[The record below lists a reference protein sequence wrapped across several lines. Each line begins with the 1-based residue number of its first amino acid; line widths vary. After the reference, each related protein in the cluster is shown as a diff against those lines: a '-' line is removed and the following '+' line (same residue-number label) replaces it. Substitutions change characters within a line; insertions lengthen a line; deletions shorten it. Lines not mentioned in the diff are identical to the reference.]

1 MANTDRPDGF
11 RFVKSASGAPV
22 SGMIRAIIPGA
33 DDIFV
38 GDPITITAGAAVQ
51 MAVEGECAG
60 VCVGF
65 GNVDDEGNLVA
76 LSPDN
81 ATKKFFD
88 TSADVEAD
96 FRILYI
102 PAEDAIFEAQF
113 DDSED
118 IVIGEAYDILAT
130 DGNSTTGR
138 SQMEINGDAKT
149 NDGDVVVVEAP
160 TGPKYDQ
167 TSGEANK
174 RVWVK
179 FVDTELAAPIA

>member
-1 MANTDRPDGF
+1 MANTDNPDGF
-11 RFVKSASGAPV
+11 RFVKSLTGAPV
-22 SGMIRAIIPGA
+22 SGLIRAIVPGA
-33 DDIFV
+33 DDIFI
-38 GDPITITAGAAVQ
+38 GDPITITAGAATQ
-51 MAVEGECAG
+51 MAVEGACAG
-60 VCVGF
+60 ICVGL
-65 GNVDDEGNLVA
+65 GEADAEGNLVS

-81 ATKKFFD
+81 NTKKFFD

-102 PAEDAIFEAQF
+102 PADDALFEAQF

-118 IVIGEAYDILAT
+118 IVVGEGYDLLAT

-160 TGPKYDQ
+160 TGPRFDQ
-167 TSGEANK
+167 VSGTANK

-179 FVDTELAAPIA
+179 FVNTEFNDA

>member
-1 MANTDRPDGF
+1 MVNNIA
-11 RFVKSASGAPV
+11 
-22 SGMIRAIIPGA
+22 
-33 DDIFV
+33 
-38 GDPITITAGAAVQ
+38 
-51 MAVEGECAG
+51 
-60 VCVGF
+60 F

-118 IVIGEAYDILAT
+118 IVIGEGYDILAT

-149 NDGDVVVVEAP
+149 IQFSQFDHVAYSTSSHGGSVYFDGD
-160 TGPKYDQ
+160 GFFFD
-167 TSGEANK
+167 
-174 RVWVK
+174 
-179 FVDTELAAPIA
+179 F